1 MTADVG
7 GHRSL
12 RSGVMQHHMSPLPAP
27 LTSALRRLRQIVLVR
42 RRMLAAALMALAVL
56 AGVRATTAPPEPTAP
71 VVVARTDLAGGTT
84 VRAADLQVV
93 DHPASAVP
101 AGATGSPRSVAGRV
115 LAAPVRRG
123 EPVTDVR
130 VVGRGLLGGYPG
142 AVAAPVR
149 VADPGVARLLHVGD
163 RIDLI
168 STPPEGG
175 GSSVVVSG
183 APVVAVPRAS
193 ADRDGMMSGGLVVVA
208 VSPASA
214 LSLAE
219 ASVSSVLSATL
230 TG

>member
-1 MTADVG
+1 MGADVG
-7 GHRSL
+7 CHMSL
-12 RSGVMQHHMSPLPAP
+12 RSGGMQHRTSPLPAG
-27 LTSALRRLRQIVLVR
+27 LTSSLRRLRQMVLVR
-42 RRMLAAALMALAVL
+42 RRLLAAALMALAVL
-56 AGVRATTAPPEPTAP
+56 AGVRATTAPPEPTSP
-71 VVVARTDLAGGTT
+71 VVVARTDLPGGAT
-84 VRAADLQVV
+84 VRAGDLQVV
-93 DHPASAVP
+93 DHPAAAVP
-101 AGATGSPRSVAGRV
+101 AGAVASARALAGRV
-115 LAAPVRRG
+115 LAAPLRRG

-149 VADPGVARLLHVGD
+149 VADPGVARLLQVGD

-183 APVVAVPRAS
+183 APVVAVPRAGPEL
-193 ADRDGMMSGGLVVVA
+193 DGMMAGGLVVVA

-219 ASVSSVLSATL
+219 ASVSAVLSATL
-230 TG
+230 TR